1 MLLSWSTYHLKLEDS
16 EGAIIL
22 NKNNNV
28 YHSMAIKDKTLNV
41 SFYKKC
47 FVVGWVYIRSNA
59 FFLQENEDAVE
70 RVKMKETHSR
80 RYNNSANEMEVEC
93 VWK

>member
-1 MLLSWSTYHLKLEDS
+1 MFCCWVSLYTDLETQAM
-16 EGAIIL
+16 EGL
-22 NKNNNV
+22 
-28 YHSMAIKDKTLNV
+28 
-41 SFYKKC
+41 
-47 FVVGWVYIRSNA
+47 RSNA

>member
-1 MLLSWSTYHLKLEDS
+1 MFCCWVSLY
-16 EGAIIL
+16 
-22 NKNNNV
+22 
-28 YHSMAIKDKTLNV
+28 KTGV
-41 SFYKKC
+41 
-47 FVVGWVYIRSNA
+47 RSNA

>member
-1 MLLSWSTYHLKLEDS
+1 MFCCWVSLYT
-16 EGAIIL
+16 
-22 NKNNNV
+22 
-28 YHSMAIKDKTLNV
+28 IKCV
-41 SFYKKC
+41 
-47 FVVGWVYIRSNA
+47 
-59 FFLQENEDAVE
+59 FLQENEDAVE